1 MKRYNIKTD
10 SKMDLFSRTWIQL
23 KKNTSYDFLK
33 NKMKKIKISLN
44 SIIFAPLV
52 QKLQND

>member
-1 MKRYNIKTD
+1 MNTIKE
-10 SKMDLFSRTWIQL
+10 
-23 KKNTSYDFLK
+23 NPSYDFFFFK
-33 NKMKKIKISLN
+33 NEKKRKISLN